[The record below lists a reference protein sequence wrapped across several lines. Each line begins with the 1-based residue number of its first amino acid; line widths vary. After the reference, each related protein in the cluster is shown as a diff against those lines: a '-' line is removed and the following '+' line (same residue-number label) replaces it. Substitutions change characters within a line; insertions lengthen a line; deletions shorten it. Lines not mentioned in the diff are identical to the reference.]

1 MAEQIEVWGDAEE
14 GFAQIDEDGNVKD
27 AIGIQMAETD
37 VVVLEQIVKKGMSR
51 NSKSPNKVGLKKNEF
66 MGVGSWELLTY
77 CGVPFSDLHI
87 REDAFNHQSFKDLLG
102 AGRFDPL
109 QIAADLTDTFR
120 LLLPRFLWA

>member
-1 MAEQIEVWGDAEE
+1 MWCDAEE

-66 MGVGSWELLTY
+66 MGVGSWELLTC
-77 CGVPFSDLHI
+77 CGAPSGGLHI
-87 REDAFNHQSFKDLLG
+87 REDAFNHKPVEILLG
-102 AGRFDPL
+102 AGRCDPL
-109 QIAADLTDTFR
+109 
-120 LLLPRFLWA
+120 